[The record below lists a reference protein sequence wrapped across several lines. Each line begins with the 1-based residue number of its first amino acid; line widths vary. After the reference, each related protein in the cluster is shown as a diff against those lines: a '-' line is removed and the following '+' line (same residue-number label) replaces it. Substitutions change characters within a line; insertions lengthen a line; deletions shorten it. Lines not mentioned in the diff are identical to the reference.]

1 MLASALYFI
10 AIFPFELEVE
20 LCVEKLVTG
29 TDFSYLSTF
38 TALALEGFLLK
49 KLFLLAEA
57 YHTTHRYLPNL
68 QDRRVGGFTLK

>member
-49 KLFLLAEA
+49 KFFLLA
-57 YHTTHRYLPNL
+57 
-68 QDRRVGGFTLK
+68 